1 MNDFAAI
8 VAVLGF
14 THQQLWQVKMKIKF
28 AIRVNI
34 QHIA

>member
-14 THQQLWQVKMKIKF
+14 THQQLTHSPAAVAGKNENKI
-28 AIRVNI
+28 R
-34 QHIA
+34 H